1 MIKNSTKNTIIAS
14 KTKLCKSLWA
24 MASGLM
30 FTSPIKDKGLVFFMP
45 KFESVSF
52 HMCFVFYSIDVIFLD
67 DKMKVVELKENFK
80 PFTFYKTKKSVKYAV
95 EVSKGTIKKSKTK
108 LRDLVVF

>member
-1 MIKNSTKNTIIAS
+1 
-14 KTKLCKSLWA
+14 
-24 MASGLM
+24 
-30 FTSPIKDKGLVFFMP
+30 
-45 KFESVSF
+45 
-52 HMCFVFYSIDVIFLD
+52 
-67 DKMKVVELKENFK
+67 MKVVELKENFK